1 VENVMIKVTL
11 EDNQTLATLTQV
23 DALAKQLSGTTI
35 RMKVDLS
42 GLENL
47 NKDMVKALEQQ
58 AKIATAQAKTVQLQ
72 SQEQKLAQ
80 QIVLQRE
87 KTATAAEKTK
97 QMQEQSF
104 AQVQKTLQSEQ
115 KTAAIEQQ
123 RALLAERMAAAYDKI
138 AMKSSAATTGTNTTA
153 IQDRINSMVGIGST
167 VKSAQDSANYFSSV
181 LSKLGEYT
189 TTLNTSVTNGIADMT
204 RYIQSLNGMSD
215 AQVKATGYTKIG
227 NDTFQTYTATV
238 KNADGSF
245 QNYVYSVNTA
255 TGATYQLEKGITSV
269 DNAAVHTGDTFT
281 SLIGKIVKWGATTT
295 LVYAPIR
302 MFREAVQ
309 EMKAVDTE
317 MVTIQKVTGA
327 TTAEMEKLAASAYDV
342 AAAYGS
348 TASNYLNSVSA
359 FAKAGY
365 SDLSDALGQLA
376 MKTQVV
382 GDVDQ
387 ETANQFLLSVD
398 AAYKYKG
405 SIEQLSAVLDGA
417 NEIGNKYATDVQKIA
432 EGLGIV
438 SSVAANANISIGELT
453 SALGTI
459 TAVTQ
464 RSGSEAAR
472 ALRALILNILGETSI
487 TLDEDSDET
496 WTAEEI
502 QAMADA
508 LQKFNIATRE
518 TVDGVE
524 KLRNPMEVI
533 RDIALQWKE
542 GLITEVDLND
552 LVSDLGGKL
561 RSNQLMALIQNF
573 DMYES
578 MVQDFANSAGSA
590 DKEFGIYMD
599 SWEAKL
605 NQLSAAWTKF
615 VASFGIEDFI
625 KDLISFGTT
634 LLDVASND
642 VVVTT
647 TKILALG
654 LAVNSFSSALPAVTK
669 AVEALKMTSVI
680 SSFKTFGSILQTAGV
695 SLSSLQFAFTSL
707 TTTML
712 ASPLFWGITAG
723 ILIFAL
729 PQLIETSAEKCERLN
744 EELEQT
750 NEEIASLETERD
762 QLEALD
768 ELTEKEQKRLDLINA
783 QIKAKEILAQQQ
795 QKDTYEAY
803 SDTLDEAYSTGVESD
818 GTIVALTKRSDLADM
833 IQEYYDLDEAIAN
846 LDSTQGDNL
855 DTLEEYETRQ
865 SEIID
870 SVAEVIDELTGYKD
884 ALGTLEPED
893 EALLQALLDLINAFY
908 GSRDAADNDTD
919 SINGNT
925 AATEENT
932 NAKKDAATILSD
944 LKDRYNILKTA
955 EDEVNESGIVSADT
969 LETLLTEYPEL
980 ADYLVQTAD
989 GYTLTKGALDDY
1001 IESQRSEYEI
1011 ALNDAKAA
1019 AISILDAEGQKQVS
1033 INSTTEAIKAQLVA
1047 MAALYQTQ
1055 FINRRIEQGDSY
1067 GDAYRSWNTGSS
1079 DEYGLAKSA
1088 LDAIS
1093 RIENAQASLK
1103 EFDTVVGNLSRSTEK
1118 TASSA
1123 SKAADET
1130 DKELERLEGIVDL
1143 RKSELDLMQARGD
1156 SVEDQIAKMRE
1167 IQSALQDEI
1176 AYLRSIGAEQTEIN
1190 ALSTEYYE
1198 LNNDINDL
1206 LEDQAEELQKK
1217 QEEAWSALEDYVD
1230 DLLDKAR
1237 DAADDQ
1243 IDALD
1248 DQIQKQEELRDAAL
1262 SAIDDQIDA
1271 LKEQK
1276 ETEDEQLT
1284 LEEKRLAVEKARLDL
1299 INAQNERTVRQIQ
1312 ADGSWKW
1319 VADASAVKSAEDA
1332 LEEAEDALK
1341 EYEKEL
1347 AYNALIDNLEKEK
1360 ETVEEHYNAIIADL
1374 ERQQEAIEEQYQA
1387 FEEQWDSIKASI
1399 EEPAGDIADILTD
1412 IAQNGTPSMQQAISD
1427 VTSMLNSLS
1436 AYIASMTKAT
1446 ASGSGTSGIDDI
1458 LSSLLGSSGNGLF
1471 ITTDG
1476 TYDANR
1482 NYLDE
1487 AIKAAESGNLDAAK
1501 EEWIK
1506 RGYKISAEGDDR
1518 GTSQLEAWQM
1528 IMDAYNQSGAG
1539 SSGSSSSGGNGGYGS
1554 RDDFNSAIQDA
1565 FDQAQSSG
1573 DKVYI
1578 GDSGLYIDPSKIKSY
1593 DSGGIASGK
1602 GLLSK
1607 DVNDQEMVLDPETT
1621 KMILTPESNAQFIK
1635 FVKSLGI
1642 LFGVSENHSDGGMQA
1657 AAVASSDRHD
1667 VTYFINGV
1675 KIGSDMANRPLSEIL
1690 SVLPLHTE
1698 NN

>member
-1 VENVMIKVTL
+1 MENVMIKVTL

-23 DALAKQLSGTTI
+23 DTLTKQLSGTTI

-104 AQVQKTLQSEQ
+104 AQVQKTLQAEQ
-115 KTAAIEQQ
+115 KTATVEQQ

-138 AMKSSAATTGTNTTA
+138 AMKSGAATTGTNTTA

-453 SALGTI
+453 AALGTI

-487 TLDEDSDET
+487 TLDENSDET

-605 NQLSAAWTKF
+605 NQLSSAWTKF

-695 SLSSLQFAFTSL
+695 SISSLQFAFTSL

-783 QIKAKEILAQQQ
+783 QIKAKEILAQKQ
-795 QKDTYEAY
+795 QKDAYEAY
-803 SDTLDEAYSTGVESD
+803 SDTLDEAYTTDVKQD
-818 GTIVALTKRSDLADM
+818 GTLVAVTKRSDLADM

-1001 IESQRSEYEI
+1001 IESQRAEYEI

-1019 AISILDAEGQKQVS
+1019 AASLVSAEGEKAVAIVNTSMALNEQLRLLQAVYKENYIARRTSTVNPGTGENYTTAEAEMLWATG
-1033 INSTTEAIKAQLVA
+1033 NSAEAQR
-1047 MAALYQTQ
+1047 Y
-1055 FINRRIEQGDSY
+1055 REIE
-1067 GDAYRSWNTGSS
+1067 
-1079 DEYGLAKSA
+1079 SA
-1088 LDAIS
+1088 LKNIKT
-1093 RIENAQASLK
+1093 AQNNLK

-1217 QEEAWSALEDYVD
+1217 QEEAWQALEDYVE
-1230 DLLDKAR
+1230 DLLEKAR
-1237 DAADDQ
+1237 DVRDEQLEA
-1243 IDALD
+1243 IDA
-1248 DQIQKQEELRDAAL
+1248 
-1262 SAIDDQIDA
+1262 QIDA

-1276 ETEDEQLT
+1276 EVEDEQLS
-1284 LEEKRLAVEKARLDL
+1284 LEEKRLAVEQARQDL
-1299 INAQNERTVRQIQ
+1299 INAQNERTIRQIQ

-1319 VADASAVKSAEDA
+1319 VADASAVKSAQDA
-1332 LEEAEDALK
+1332 LEEAQDALK

-1347 AYNALIDNLEKEK
+1347 AYNAVIDGLEAQKDAI
-1360 ETVEEHYNAIIADL
+1360 NA
-1374 ERQQEAIEEQYQA
+1374 QYDA
-1387 FEEQWDSIKASI
+1387 FEEQWDAIKASI
-1399 EEPAGDIADILTD
+1399 EEPAGDIAEILAD
-1412 IAQNGTPSMQQAISD
+1412 IAQNGTPAMQAAIND
-1427 VTSMLNSLS
+1427 VTNMLDNLA
-1436 AYIASMTKAT
+1436 AYIAGAT
-1446 ASGSGTSGIDDI
+1446 GSSSGSTTGDLLSSILDESATGLFLTTSGKYDSNRDY
-1458 LSSLLGSSGNGLF
+1458 LS
-1471 ITTDG
+1471 
-1476 TYDANR
+1476 
-1482 NYLDE
+1482 E
-1487 AIKAAESGNLDAAK
+1487 ALKAAASGNLDAAK
-1501 EEWIK
+1501 EEWIR
-1506 RGYKISAEGDDR
+1506 RGYKINAEGNDR
-1518 GTSQLEAWQM
+1518 GTSQSEAWQM
-1528 IMDAYNQSGAG
+1528 IMDAYNQSGSVSSGGG
-1539 SSGSSSSGGNGGYGS
+1539 SSGSSSSGGNGGYSS

-1565 FDQAQSSG
+1565 YDQAQSTG

-1578 GDSGLYIDPSKIKSY
+1578 GSSGLYIDPNKSKSY

-1607 DVNDQEMVLDPETT
+1607 DVNDQEMVLDPEIT
-1621 KMILTPESNAQFIK
+1621 KMILTPESNAQFTK

-1657 AAVASSDRHD
+1657 AAVSSSDRHD

>member
-1 VENVMIKVTL
+1 MENVMIKVTL

-87 KTATAAEKTK
+87 KTATAAEKTR

-104 AQVQKTLQSEQ
+104 AQVQKTLQAEQ
-115 KTAAIEQQ
+115 KTATIEQQ

-138 AMKSSAATTGTNTTA
+138 AMKSGAATTGTNTTA

-453 SALGTI
+453 AALGTI

-599 SWEAKL
+599 SWEARL
-605 NQLSAAWTKF
+605 NQLSSSWTKF

-634 LLDVASND
+634 LLDVATNPLSKFIIE
-642 VVVTT
+642 VT
-647 TKILALG
+647 A
-654 LAVNSFSSALPAVTK
+654 LAVAVSALTSGYT
-669 AVEALKMTSVI
+669 ALKGTLLASKMI
-680 SSFKTFGSILQTAGV
+680 SSVVLIFSELTAGT
-695 SLSSLQFAFTSL
+695 LTL
-707 TTTML
+707 TTAFEML
-712 ASPLFWGITAG
+712 KAAVLSNPLFWVATAG
-723 ILIFAL
+723 LAIYTIIDA
-729 PQLIETSAEKCERLN
+729 IETTAEKCERLN
-744 EELEQT
+744 QELEQT
-750 NEEIASLETERD
+750 NQEIASLETERD
-762 QLEALD
+762 QLESLD
-768 ELTEKEQKRLDLINA
+768 ELTEKEQKRLDLLNA
-783 QIKAKEILAQQQ
+783 QIIAKKELAKEQAQEA
-795 QKDTYEAY
+795 YEAY
-803 SDTLDEAYSTGVESD
+803 SDVLNETTSTGNDEYGNVRMTSQRDELLGMVKEYNDLNDAIQNLDTTQGNNLETLDEYNSRQTEIVESVSEVVD
-818 GTIVALTKRSDLADM
+818 ALNTHK
-833 IQEYYDLDEAIAN
+833 EAV
-846 LDSTQGDNL
+846 G
-855 DTLEEYETRQ
+855 
-865 SEIID
+865 
-870 SVAEVIDELTGYKD
+870 ELT
-884 ALGTLEPED
+884 PED
-893 EALLQALLDLINAFY
+893 EQLLQVLSDLLLAYANSKSAVDE
-908 GSRDAADNDTD
+908 DTD
-919 SINGNT
+919 SIGANT
-925 AATEENT
+925 DATQENT

-969 LETLLTEYPEL
+969 LETLLTEYPDL
-980 ADYLVQTAD
+980 ANYLVQTAD

-1001 IESQRSEYEI
+1001 IESQKAEYEI

-1019 AISILDAEGQKQVS
+1019 ALSILDAEGQKQVS

-1079 DEYGLAKSA
+1079 EEYGLAKSA

-1093 RIENAQASLK
+1093 RIENAQSNLK
-1103 EFDTVVGNLSRSTEK
+1103 EFDAVVGNLSRTTEK

-1130 DKELERLEGIVDL
+1130 DKELERLEGVVDL
-1143 RKSELDLMQARGD
+1143 RKSELELMQARGD
-1156 SVEDQIAKMRE
+1156 SVDDQIAKMRE
-1167 IQSALQDEI
+1167 IQAALQDEI
-1176 AYLRSIGAEQTEIN
+1176 SYLRSIGAEQTEIN

-1206 LEDQAEELQKK
+1206 LEQQAKDLK
-1217 QEEAWSALEDYVD
+1217 QQQEDAWQALEDYVE
-1230 DLLDKAR
+1230 DLLEKAR
-1237 DAADDQ
+1237 DVRDEQLEA
-1243 IDALD
+1243 IDA
-1248 DQIQKQEELRDAAL
+1248 QIEALQKQKD
-1262 SAIDDQIDA
+1262 I
-1271 LKEQK
+1271 
-1276 ETEDEQLT
+1276 EDEQLAM
-1284 LEEKRLAVEKARLDL
+1284 EEKRLAVEQARKDL

-1319 VADASAVKSAEDA
+1319 VADASAVKSAQDA
-1332 LEEAEDALK
+1332 LEEAQDALK

-1347 AYNALIDNLEKEK
+1347 AYNAVIDGLEAQKDAI
-1360 ETVEEHYNAIIADL
+1360 NA
-1374 ERQQEAIEEQYQA
+1374 QYDA
-1387 FEEQWDSIKASI
+1387 FEEQWDAIKASI
-1399 EEPAGDIADILTD
+1399 EEPAGDIASILQE
-1412 IAQNGTPSMQQAISD
+1412 IAQVSTPAMQSAINN
-1427 VTSMLNSLS
+1427 VTSMLDSLAS
-1436 AYIASMTKAT
+1436 YI
-1446 ASGSGTSGIDDI
+1446 
-1458 LSSLLGSSGNGLF
+1458 GSSIGGYGGIGNFLA
-1471 ITTDG
+1471 G
-1476 TYDANR
+1476 TISGAHGGNSGGGGNVTFGAVYNSSM
-1482 NYLDE
+1482 NYLSE
-1487 AIKAAESGNLDAAK
+1487 AIKAAKNGNLDEAQ
-1501 EEWIK
+1501 ELWTR
-1506 RGYKISAEGDDR
+1506 RGYKVKDEGDDR
-1518 GTSQLEAWQM
+1518 GISQDEAWDM
-1528 IMDAYNQSGAG
+1528 IMDAYNSRGDDDDDDTDYPKY
-1539 SSGSSSSGGNGGYGS
+1539 GGYND
-1554 RDDFNSAIQDA
+1554 RDEFNDAIQDA
-1565 FDQAQSSG
+1565 FDKAQSSG
-1573 DKVYI
+1573 ENVSI
-1578 GDSGLYIDPSKIKSY
+1578 GDSGLYIDADKLKSY
-1593 DSGGIASGK
+1593 DSGGVANGK

-1607 DVNDQEMVLDPETT
+1607 DTDEKEMVLDPDTT
-1621 KMILTPESNAQFIK
+1621 RMILAPESNAQFTS
-1635 FVKSLGI
+1635 FVKSLGL
-1642 LFGVSENHSDGGMQA
+1642 LFGTSETAAKNGSMKA
-1657 AAVASSDRHD
+1657 AAVSTTDRHD
-1667 VTYFINGV
+1667 VNYFINGV
-1675 KIGSDMANRPLSEIL
+1675 KIGNDMSSRPLSEIL

-1698 NN
+1698 GN

>member
-1 VENVMIKVTL
+1 MENVMIKVTL

-23 DALAKQLSGTTI
+23 DTLAKQLSGTTI

-104 AQVQKTLQSEQ
+104 AQVQKTLQAEQ
-115 KTAAIEQQ
+115 KTATVEQQ

-138 AMKSSAATTGTNTTA
+138 AMKSGAATTGTNTTA

-181 LSKLGEYT
+181 LNKLGEYT

-348 TASNYLNSVSA
+348 TASTYLESVSS

-365 SDLSDALGQLA
+365 SELSDALGQLSL
-376 MKTQVV
+376 KTQVV
-382 GDVDQ
+382 GDVDA

-453 SALGTI
+453 AALGTI

-573 DMYES
+573 DMYDS

-695 SLSSLQFAFTSL
+695 SISSLQFAFTSL

-744 EELEQT
+744 EELEKT

-795 QKDTYEAY
+795 QKDAYEAY
-803 SDTLDEAYSTGVESD
+803 SDTLDEAYTTDVKQD
-818 GTIVALTKRSDLADM
+818 GTLVAVTKRGDLADM

-908 GSRDAADNDTD
+908 GSGDAADNDTD

-955 EDEVNESGIVSADT
+955 EDEVNESGIVSSDT

-1206 LEDQAEELQKK
+1206 LKDQAEKLQKK
-1217 QEEAWSALEDYVD
+1217 QEEAWKALEDYVE
-1230 DLLDKAR
+1230 DLLEKAR
-1237 DAADDQ
+1237 DVRDEQLEA
-1243 IDALD
+1243 IDA
-1248 DQIQKQEELRDAAL
+1248 
-1262 SAIDDQIDA
+1262 QIDA

-1276 ETEDEQLT
+1276 EVEDEQLS
-1284 LEEKRLAVEKARLDL
+1284 LEEKRLAVEQARQDL
-1299 INAQNERTVRQIQ
+1299 INAQNERTIRQIQ

-1319 VADASAVKSAEDA
+1319 VADASAVKSAQDA
-1332 LEEAEDALK
+1332 LEEAQDALK

-1347 AYNALIDNLEKEK
+1347 AYNAVIDGLEAQKDAI
-1360 ETVEEHYNAIIADL
+1360 NA
-1374 ERQQEAIEEQYQA
+1374 QYDA
-1387 FEEQWDSIKASI
+1387 FEEQWDAIKASI
-1399 EEPAGDIADILTD
+1399 EEPAGDIAEILAD
-1412 IAQNGTPSMQQAISD
+1412 IAQNGTPAMQAAIND
-1427 VTSMLNSLS
+1427 VTNMLDNLA
-1436 AYIASMTKAT
+1436 AYIAGAT
-1446 ASGSGTSGIDDI
+1446 GSSSGSTTGDLLSSILDESATGLFLTTSGKYDSNRDY
-1458 LSSLLGSSGNGLF
+1458 LS
-1471 ITTDG
+1471 
-1476 TYDANR
+1476 
-1482 NYLDE
+1482 E
-1487 AIKAAESGNLDAAK
+1487 ALKAAASGNLDAAK
-1501 EEWIK
+1501 EEWIR
-1506 RGYKISAEGDDR
+1506 RGYKINAEGNDR
-1518 GTSQLEAWQM
+1518 GTSQSEAWQM
-1528 IMDAYNQSGAG
+1528 IMDAYNQSGSVSSGGG

-1621 KMILTPESNAQFIK
+1621 KMILTPESNAQFTK

-1657 AAVASSDRHD
+1657 AAVSSSDRHD

-1698 NN
+1698 DN